1 MRYLVTGSQGFT
13 GRYVVAEILRSD
25 PDARIIGIGRSAAST
40 DFFTHTVR
48 WKEAARP
55 APLPRELRAPDPRCY
70 RYITCEL
77 IPGVDLDG
85 TVTAA
90 DPQVVIHLAAALR
103 DDDAPVLIVGSSG
116 SVTGLPESLPIR
128 EDQRCA
134 PVEPYAASK
143 LAAEYVARVLAC
155 AAEIPTMWARIFNI
169 AGPGQ
174 EERHVCGRFASQA
187 TAIRLGHTP
196 ATIEVGDL
204 RPTRDFIDV
213 RDVARALVLLAAC
226 GRPGETYNVASG
238 REISIGDILNKTLA
252 LAHIDGDTAIVERY
266 ARAADIPRA
275 YADITKLAGL
285 GYAPAFSIETTLA
298 DILQYYFQFETD
310 AGDRTSRTT
319 SESSWAPTAAPS
331 SHG

>member
-1 MRYLVTGSQGFT
+1 
-13 GRYVVAEILRSD
+13 
-25 PDARIIGIGRSAAST
+25 
-40 DFFTHTVR
+40 
-48 WKEAARP
+48 
-55 APLPRELRAPDPRCY
+55 
-70 RYITCEL
+70 
-77 IPGVDLDG
+77 
-85 TVTAA
+85 
-90 DPQVVIHLAAALR
+90 VVIHLAAALR
-103 DDDAPVLIVGSSG
+103 DDDAPVLIASNVAGTAALVGALTKRAAKPVLIVGSSG